1 VTFIKGK
8 VFFSTSEFDKQ
19 WEALGLDLED
29 LRLPENQIVNNP
41 QAGAVIKGTGGLRK
55 IRFAL
60 DNKGKSGGVRVLY
73 VDFVVFERVY
83 FITVYPKSQ
92 KDDISM
98 AEKKLFKQIIEQT
111 KNELRKAGNKHG

>member
-1 VTFIKGK
+1 MTFIKGK